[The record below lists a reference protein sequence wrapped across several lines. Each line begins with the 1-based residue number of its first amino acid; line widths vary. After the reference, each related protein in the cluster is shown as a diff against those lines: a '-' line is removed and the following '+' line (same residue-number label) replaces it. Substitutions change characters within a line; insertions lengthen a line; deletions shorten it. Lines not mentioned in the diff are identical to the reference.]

1 MATANL
7 NRRYGHIYQGHT
19 VPYGT
24 FAGVDG
30 EVKMAY
36 YNYGVRNDEDWP
48 ELPVWEPEPV
58 EIDPFEVV
66 HQQDLMRVVGE
77 MLDTLRPR
85 EAKVLRLRY
94 GIGISADCTFEEVGM
109 AYDLTRERIRQIE
122 VKAIR
127 RLKTL
132 PRSEAL
138 RLLIEDE
145 SRWGP
150 GKLNKPK

>member
-7 NRRYGHIYQGHT
+7 NRRYGRIYQGHT

-77 MLDTLRPR
+77 MLDTLRSR
-85 EAKVLRLRY
+85 EAKVLRLRF
-94 GIGISADCTFEEVGM
+94 GIGLPHDRSLEEIGVLF
-109 AYDLTRERIRQIE
+109 DLTRERIRQIE
-122 VKAIR
+122 SRAIR
-127 RLKTL
+127 KLKHPSRTNMLQPLFDKKLPTL
-132 PRSEAL
+132 GRGL
-138 RLLIEDE
+138 VN
-145 SRWGP
+145 W
-150 GKLNKPK
+150 